1 MLQVIDL
8 EKKYNGKTILDKVN
22 FGLEKGQIKA
32 LVGPNGSG
40 KTTLMNSI
48 SNSIKIDGGKIVID
62 NEQYDDEKIFNKL
75 TFFRDE
81 TILDFNMKGID
92 YLELVKNAYKKSTED
107 VNNICKKY
115 EIEGFAHKRVG
126 EYSLGMKKKL
136 MLAMSFLPGNDYVL
150 LDEPLNGL
158 DPTSVI
164 KTKNLLKEIAKQNVG
179 IIISSHGL
187 NDLDDISRDILFL
200 KDKKILEEKLESVK
214 YLNLSTSNDELV
226 KKTLMNNG
234 YEYENKLIIL
244 KDENIK
250 SILKI
255 LSQLDVNIYSIDK
268 KSKSSQERY
277 MELFKI

>member
-8 EKKYNGKTILDKVN
+8 EKKYGDKTILDKVN

-92 YLELVKNAYKKSTED
+92 YLELIKNAYKKSTED

-136 MLAMSFLPGNDYVL
+136 MLSMSFLPGNEYVL

>member
-8 EKKYNGKTILDKVN
+8 EKKYGDKTILDKVN
-22 FGLEKGQIKA
+22 FELEKGQIKA

-92 YLELVKNAYKKSTED
+92 YLELIKNAYKKSTED

>member
-8 EKKYNGKTILDKVN
+8 EKKYGDKTILDKVN

-62 NEQYDDEKIFNKL
+62 NEEYDDEKIFNKL

-92 YLELVKNAYKKSTED
+92 YLELIKNAYKKSTED

-226 KKTLMNNG
+226 RKTLTNNG

-250 SILKI
+250 SILNI
-255 LSQLDVNIYSIDK
+255 LSQLDVKIYSIDK

-277 MELFKI
+277 MELFEI

>member
-92 YLELVKNAYKKSTED
+92 YLELIKNAYKKSTED

-226 KKTLMNNG
+226 KKALMNNG

>member
-8 EKKYNGKTILDKVN
+8 EKKYGDKTILDKVN

-92 YLELVKNAYKKSTED
+92 YLELIKNAYKKSTED

-115 EIEGFAHKRVG
+115 DIEGFAHKRVG

-214 YLNLSTSNDELV
+214 YLNLSTSNDKLV

>member
-8 EKKYNGKTILDKVN
+8 EKKYGDKTILDKVN

-62 NEQYDDEKIFNKL
+62 NEEYDDEKIFNKL

-136 MLAMSFLPGNDYVL
+136 MLAMSFLPGNEYVL

>member
-8 EKKYNGKTILDKVN
+8 EKKYGDKTILDKVN

-92 YLELVKNAYKKSTED
+92 YLELIKNAYKKSTED

-226 KKTLMNNG
+226 RKTLTNNG

-250 SILKI
+250 SILNI
-255 LSQLDVNIYSIDK
+255 LSRLDVKIYSIDK

>member
-8 EKKYNGKTILDKVN
+8 EKKYGDKTILDKVN

-92 YLELVKNAYKKSTED
+92 YLELIKNAYKKSTED

-164 KTKNLLKEIAKQNVG
+164 KTKNLLKEIAKQKVG

>member
-8 EKKYNGKTILDKVN
+8 EKKYGDKTILDKVN

-62 NEQYDDEKIFNKL
+62 NEEYDDEKIFNKL

-92 YLELVKNAYKKSTED
+92 YLELIKNAYKKSTED

-214 YLNLSTSNDELV
+214 YLSLSTSNDELV
-226 KKTLMNNG
+226 KKTLMNKG

-268 KSKSSQERY
+268 KTKSSQERY

>member
-8 EKKYNGKTILDKVN
+8 EKKYGDKTILDKVN

-92 YLELVKNAYKKSTED
+92 YLELIKNAYKKSTED

-164 KTKNLLKEIAKQNVG
+164 KTKNLLKEIAKQNIG

-226 KKTLMNNG
+226 RKTLMNNG

>member
-22 FGLEKGQIKA
+22 FRLEKGQIKA

-48 SNSIKIDGGKIVID
+48 SNSIKIDGGKIIID

-92 YLELVKNAYKKSTED
+92 YLELIQNAYRKSTED

-115 EIEGFAHKRVG
+115 EIEGFANKRVG

>member
-92 YLELVKNAYKKSTED
+92 YLELIKNAYKKSTED

-115 EIEGFAHKRVG
+115 EIEGFANKRVG

-226 KKTLMNNG
+226 KKTLMSNG

>member
-22 FGLEKGQIKA
+22 LRLEKGQIKA

-92 YLELVKNAYKKSTED
+92 YLELIKNAYKKSTED

-226 KKTLMNNG
+226 KKTLINNG

>member
-1 MLQVIDL
+1 
-8 EKKYNGKTILDKVN
+8 
-22 FGLEKGQIKA
+22 
-32 LVGPNGSG
+32 
-40 KTTLMNSI
+40 MNSI

-92 YLELVKNAYKKSTED
+92 YLELIKNAYKKSTED

-136 MLAMSFLPGNDYVL
+136 MLAMSFLPGNEYVL

-226 KKTLMNNG
+226 RKTLMNNG

>member
-8 EKKYNGKTILDKVN
+8 EKKYGDKTILDKVN

-92 YLELVKNAYKKSTED
+92 YLELIKNAYKKSTED

-136 MLAMSFLPGNDYVL
+136 MLAMSFLPGNEYVL

-226 KKTLMNNG
+226 KKTLMSNG

>member
-8 EKKYNGKTILDKVN
+8 EKKYGDKTILDKVN

-92 YLELVKNAYKKSTED
+92 YLELIKNAYKKSTED

-244 KDENIK
+244 KDETIK

>member
-8 EKKYNGKTILDKVN
+8 EKKYGDKTILNKVN

-92 YLELVKNAYKKSTED
+92 YLELIKNAYKKSTED

>member
-92 YLELVKNAYKKSTED
+92 YLELIKNAYKKSTED

-136 MLAMSFLPGNDYVL
+136 MLAMSFLPENDYVL

-250 SILKI
+250 LILKI

>member
-8 EKKYNGKTILDKVN
+8 EKKYGDKTILDKVN

-92 YLELVKNAYKKSTED
+92 YLELIKNAYKKSTKD

-115 EIEGFAHKRVG
+115 EIEGFANKRVG

>member
-8 EKKYNGKTILDKVN
+8 EKKYNGITILDKVN

-136 MLAMSFLPGNDYVL
+136 MLAVPFLPENDYVL

>member
-22 FGLEKGQIKA
+22 LRLEKGQIKA

-92 YLELVKNAYKKSTED
+92 YLELIKNAYKKSTED

-158 DPTSVI
+158 DPTSII

-234 YEYENKLIIL
+234 FEYENKLIIL

-250 SILKI
+250 SILEI

-277 MELFKI
+277 MELFEI

>member
-92 YLELVKNAYKKSTED
+92 YLELIKNAYKKSTED
-107 VNNICKKY
+107 VNDICKKY

>member
-8 EKKYNGKTILDKVN
+8 EKKYGDKTILDKVN

-92 YLELVKNAYKKSTED
+92 YLELIKNAYKKSTED

-234 YEYENKLIIL
+234 YEYENNLIIL
-244 KDENIK
+244 KDEDIK

>member
-32 LVGPNGSG
+32 LVGPNGSE

-81 TILDFNMKGID
+81 TILDFNMKGKD
-92 YLELVKNAYKKSTED
+92 YLELIKNAYKKSTED

-158 DPTSVI
+158 DPASVI

>member
-8 EKKYNGKTILDKVN
+8 EKKYGDKTILDKVN
-22 FGLEKGQIKA
+22 FGLEKRQIKA

-92 YLELVKNAYKKSTED
+92 YLDLIKNAYKKSTED

>member
-8 EKKYNGKTILDKVN
+8 EKKYGDKTILDKVN

-92 YLELVKNAYKKSTED
+92 YLELIKNTYKKSTED

>member
-8 EKKYNGKTILDKVN
+8 EKKYGDKTILDKVN

>member
-8 EKKYNGKTILDKVN
+8 EKKYGDKTILDKVN

-62 NEQYDDEKIFNKL
+62 NEEYDDEKIFNKL

-92 YLELVKNAYKKSTED
+92 YLELIKNAYKKSTED

-136 MLAMSFLPGNDYVL
+136 MLAMSFLPGNEYVL

-226 KKTLMNNG
+226 KKTLMSNG

>member
-92 YLELVKNAYKKSTED
+92 YLELIKNAYKKSTED

-250 SILKI
+250 LILKI
-255 LSQLDVNIYSIDK
+255 LSQLDVNIYSLDK

>member
-62 NEQYDDEKIFNKL
+62 NAQYDDEKIFNKL

-92 YLELVKNAYKKSTED
+92 YLELIKNAYKKSTED

>member
-8 EKKYNGKTILDKVN
+8 EKKYNGRTILDKVN

-277 MELFKI
+277 M

>member
-8 EKKYNGKTILDKVN
+8 EKKYGDKTILDKVN

-92 YLELVKNAYKKSTED
+92 YLELIKNAYKKSTED

-244 KDENIK
+244 KNENIK

>member
-8 EKKYNGKTILDKVN
+8 EKKYGDKTILDKVN

-32 LVGPNGSG
+32 LVGPNGSR

-92 YLELVKNAYKKSTED
+92 YLELIKNAYKKSTED

-179 IIISSHGL
+179 IIISSHGV

>member
-8 EKKYNGKTILDKVN
+8 EKKYGDKTILDKVN

-92 YLELVKNAYKKSTED
+92 YLELIKNAYKKSTED

-164 KTKNLLKEIAKQNVG
+164 KTKNLLKEIAKKNVG

>member
-8 EKKYNGKTILDKVN
+8 EKKYGDKTILDKVN
-22 FGLEKGQIKA
+22 FRLEKGQIKA

-92 YLELVKNAYKKSTED
+92 YLELIKNAYKKSTED

-200 KDKKILEEKLESVK
+200 KDKIILEEKLESVK

-255 LSQLDVNIYSIDK
+255 LSKLDVNIYSIDK

>member
-8 EKKYNGKTILDKVN
+8 EKKYGDKTILDKVN

-92 YLELVKNAYKKSTED
+92 YLELIKNAYKKSTED

-136 MLAMSFLPGNDYVL
+136 MLAMSFLPGNEYVL

>member
-8 EKKYNGKTILDKVN
+8 EKKYGDKTILDKVN

-62 NEQYDDEKIFNKL
+62 NEEYDDEKIFNKL

-92 YLELVKNAYKKSTED
+92 YLELIKNAYKKSTED

-255 LSQLDVNIYSIDK
+255 LSQLDVNIYNIDK

>member
-8 EKKYNGKTILDKVN
+8 EKKYGDKTILDKVN

-62 NEQYDDEKIFNKL
+62 NEQYYDEKIFNKL
-75 TFFRDE
+75 TFFMYE

-92 YLELVKNAYKKSTED
+92 YLELIKNTYKKSTED